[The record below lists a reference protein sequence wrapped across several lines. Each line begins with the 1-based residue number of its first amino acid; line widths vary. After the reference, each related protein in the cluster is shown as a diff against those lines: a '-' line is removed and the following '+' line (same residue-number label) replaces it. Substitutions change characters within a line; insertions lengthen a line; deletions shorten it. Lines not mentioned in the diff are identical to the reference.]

1 MTNQIWRFQSEPNLV
16 RFVFCSPHYRFLW
29 IFSLTNL
36 IIQNEKN
43 GYLIPVGNEKELA
56 KKIELLIYNQE
67 KREEFI
73 NNNKINRQQYTIV
86 NVIKKHEEIFKEK

>member
-1 MTNQIWRFQSEPNLV
+1 MVLIEYMACDKPIIASNVGGIAD
-16 RFVFCSPHYRFLW
+16 
-29 IFSLTNL
+29 